1 MTKNITQSIVL
12 ILGILIIIAFLAV
25 IYGMYLKI
33 SIPSKNLT
41 DSLIIY
47 SSKLADDEKI
57 KNIEVLDKDKL
68 LILIETNDKLKSAI
82 YDVNKNKIIRI
93 IER

>member
-1 MTKNITQSIVL
+1 MKKNITQSIVV

-33 SIPSKNLT
+33 SIPVNKLENS
-41 DSLIIY
+41 SIIF
-47 SSKLADDEKI
+47 SSKLTDGEKI

-68 LILIETNDKLKSAI
+68 LILIETKDKLKGVI

>member
-1 MTKNITQSIVL
+1 MKKNITQSIVV

-33 SIPSKNLT
+33 SIPVNKMES
-41 DSLIIY
+41 SSIIF
-47 SSKLADDEKI
+47 SSKLTDGEKI

-68 LILIETNDKLKSAI
+68 LILIETKDKLKGVI